1 MKSRGRRNRR
11 KAGLDGK
18 KILLVVTGGISVY
31 KSAFLVRL
39 FKRAGAGVRVVMT
52 GAAARFVTPLTFEV
66 LSENPV
72 PLDMFERRDEPSV
85 GHIELAGWPDAIV
98 VAPATADFLGRVA
111 AGLAGDLPAA
121 VLCAS
126 KAPVWFAPAMND
138 GMWANPAVRR
148 SIEILKADGKHF
160 IDPGSGELA
169 CGTEGPGRMAEP
181 AEIFAAVERSFLPG
195 PLDGVRFLVTA
206 GRTEEEI
213 DPVRYISNRSSGR
226 MGFAIAERAKELGAE
241 VTLIHGP
248 VAIDL
253 PRVDSAIPVRS
264 AAQMKTAVAKA
275 FPRCDVLVMTAA
287 VADFAPSRR
296 SPVKMKKGE
305 TDAVIKLKRT
315 PDILASLRKAKKPGQ
330 IVVGFALESEKGEEN
345 AVRKI
350 TEKGC
355 DYLVLNM
362 VGEKTGFE
370 AGTNSVTLFKG
381 VKKLAATSVITKKE
395 AAAAVIEMLLGDRR
409 LKRA

>member
-1 MKSRGRRNRR
+1 M
-11 KAGLDGK
+11 
-18 KILLVVTGGISVY
+18 
-31 KSAFLVRL
+31 
-39 FKRAGAGVRVVMT
+39 MT

-85 GHIELAGWPDAIV
+85 GHIEMAGWPDAIV

-126 KAPVWFAPAMND
+126 SAPVWFAPAMND
-138 GMWANPAVRR
+138 GMWANPAVQR
-148 SIEILKADGKHF
+148 SIGILKADGKHF

-181 AEIFAAVERSFLPG
+181 AEIFAAVERSFHPG

-248 VAIDL
+248 VAIDV

-264 AAQMKTAVAKA
+264 AAQMKNAVSKA
-275 FPRCDVLVMTAA
+275 FPRCDVLVMAAA
-287 VADFAPSRR
+287 VADFAPERR
-296 SPVKMKKGE
+296 APVKMKKGE
-305 TDAVIKLKRT
+305 ADVVMKLKRT

-362 VGEKTGFE
+362 VGKGTGFE

-381 VKKLAATSVITKKE
+381 VKKLAATSVIPKKE
-395 AAAAVIEMLLGDRR
+395 AAAAVIDMLLGDRR